1 MRKDS
6 SRQNKNEPKTTNSMI
21 ELKKITPMNVSVTTK
36 TSLIKPIGAQ
46 NEKRTIYSLRQIESQ
61 NRKSNE
67 LISENQ
73 QHVDKLNQQIQ
84 NF

>member
-6 SRQNKNEPKTTNSMI
+6 NRQNKNEPKTTNSMI
-21 ELKKITPMNVSVTTK
+21 ELKKITPMNGPIVTK
-36 TSLIKPIGAQ
+36 PSRIKPIGAQ
-46 NEKRTIYSLRQIESQ
+46 NEKRTIHSLRQIESQ

-73 QHVDKLNQQIQ
+73 KHVDMLNQQL
-84 NF
+84 